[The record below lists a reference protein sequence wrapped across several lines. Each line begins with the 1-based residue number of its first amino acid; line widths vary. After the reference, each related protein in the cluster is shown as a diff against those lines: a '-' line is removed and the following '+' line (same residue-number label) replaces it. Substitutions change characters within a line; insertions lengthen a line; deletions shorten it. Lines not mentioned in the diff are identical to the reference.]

1 MGNMCMCKCHSISEK
16 QNKVVSVKCSQ
27 FIVLLNLKLSLN
39 IKENIYIYLKIKEA
53 VKSCY

>member
-1 MGNMCMCKCHSISEK
+1 MCMCKCHSISEK

-27 FIVLLNLKLSLN
+27 FIVLLNLKLSLS